1 MNSKKDEI
9 IFGAKRAGVTWL
21 HKFESRAT
29 FDSARATAR
38 RLGLSLS
45 EMLCGPFPKDPE
57 NSPRRFTHE
66 DRESHGLKI
75 QITACDE
82 LTRRALERQAVVF
95 GGSVEE
101 YIIDGALCALASWEE
116 CSFVDLKTGEVVAD
130 DDDFGSYIGCKV
142 DKGAPEP
149 PSSNFG
155 RIPIPR
161 GVIVETCV

>member
-1 MNSKKDEI
+1 MNSKTDEI
-9 IFGAKRAGVTWL
+9 IFGVKRAGVTWL
-21 HKFESRAT
+21 HSFANRAEL
-29 FDSARATAR
+29 DSARTKAR

-45 EMLCGPFPKDPE
+45 EMLCGPYPKDPE

-75 QITACDE
+75 QITECDE

-101 YIIDGALCALASWEE
+101 YLIDGALCALASWEE
-116 CSFVDLKTGEVVAD
+116 GSFVDPKTGEVIAGHE
-130 DDDFGSYIGCKV
+130 DFGSYIGCKV

-149 PSSNFG
+149 PPSHFS

-161 GVIVETCV
+161 GAIVETCA